1 MTFKATT
8 ILIAALLAL
17 AALPASAR
25 AEDTADNRIPI
36 TDPALLERLGFEPDA
51 TNVYATE
58 QARRSMSLTPAERA
72 AAEEADLAADR
83 QLAFGTSSR
92 GYSAVSGTEFYP
104 ESADANPEF
113 GQADRYATILGGRY
127 CLEGKPFY
135 VAQVHTLPHGAKVD
149 QARAWVYD
157 DFSENLTVSLVRTC
171 QPSGAGQPTSVAL
184 AFSSTSGTGGNK
196 RLLLG
201 NNCQP
206 PGPPCPIDE
215 DVDNQH
221 CVYELRVVFPSA
233 AGPTCIGFSDVRIQ
247 KVRVDWRRQV
257 SPAPD
262 TATFGDVPTGHLFFR
277 QIEAL
282 AASGITAG
290 CGSNNFCPNDPL
302 TRGQMA
308 TFLATALGLH
318 WTDISQ

>member
-17 AALPASAR
+17 AALPTSAR
-25 AEDTADNRIPI
+25 AEDGADNRIPI
-36 TDPALLERLGFEPDA
+36 TDPALLERLGFAPDV

-58 QARRSMSLTPAERA
+58 QALRSMSLTPAERA

-83 QLAFGTSSR
+83 QSVFGTSSS
-92 GYSAVSGTEFYP
+92 GYSAVSGTEFFP
-104 ESADANPEF
+104 ESAAEDPDF
-113 GQADRYATILGGRY
+113 GRDDRYATSLEGRY
-127 CLEGKPFY
+127 CLEGNHFY
-135 VAQVHTLPHGAKVD
+135 VAQVHSLPHGAKVD

-157 DFSENLTVSLVRTC
+157 DFSEDMTVSLVRTC
-171 QPSGAGQPTSVAL
+171 QPSGAGQPTRVTL
-184 AFSSTSGTGGNK
+184 ASSSTSGTGGNK

-201 NNCQP
+201 DNCQS

-233 AGPTCIGFSDVRIQ
+233 FGPTCIGDANLRIQ
-247 KVRVDWRRQV
+247 KVRVEWRRQV

-262 TATFGDVPTGHLFFR
+262 TATFGDVPTSHLFFQ

-282 AASGITAG
+282 AASGITGG
-290 CGSNNFCPNDPL
+290 CGGGDYCPGGPV

-308 TFLATALGLH
+308 AFLAKALGLH